1 MWKRIEYMD
10 WQTLLP
16 QIGFVLF
23 AFAFLIV
30 VCRVFKMRV
39 QDLDKSRNMPLEDD

>member
-23 AFAFLIV
+23 ALAFIIV
-30 VCRVFKMRV
+30 VWRVFKMRE

>member
-16 QIGFVLF
+16 QIGFALF
-23 AFAFLIV
+23 ALAFLAV
-30 VCRVFKMRV
+30 VWKVFRTKRQDFDKM
-39 QDLDKSRNMPLEDD
+39 SRMPLDED

>member
-16 QIGFVLF
+16 QIGFVIF
-23 AFAFLIV
+23 AIAFLIV
-30 VCRVFKMRV
+30 VWRVFKISK
-39 QDLDKSRNMPLEDD
+39 QDLERTRRLPLEDE

>member
-23 AFAFLIV
+23 ALAFIIV
-30 VCRVFKMRV
+30 VWRVFRMSEK
-39 QDLDKSRNMPLEDD
+39 DLDKSRNMPLEDD